1 MSVTDRLL
9 EVSDEP
15 MLAASLEQ
23 SEAHKGTTVDFFKQ
37 DGVMSRVYEDEQGPI
52 CFARCSKS
60 LRLDVHFVDDANRKR
75 NAKVLAAG
83 IEGVAAAAKS
93 AGYNELVFSTSN
105 PELAGFCEHMFG
117 YEVVPDK
124 FVLRKQ
130 I

>member
-60 LRLDVHFVDDANRKR
+60 LRLDVHFVDDADRKR

-83 IEGVAAAAKS
+83 IEGVAA
-93 AGYNELVFSTSN
+93 GYNELVFSTSN
-105 PELAGFCEHMFG
+105 PELAAFCEHMFG